1 MTDGAGQAPLS
12 VEFAPLEGVTK
23 AVFRRIHR
31 RMFSGVARYY
41 SPFLSPTGDGFFS
54 QKELREILPEN
65 NEDVPL
71 VPQLLT
77 ARAEHFRWAAR
88 ELRAMGYQTVNLN
101 LGCPSGTVV
110 SKHKGA
116 GALGDPEGLRELLWG
131 VFDSAEQEGVR
142 VSVKTRI
149 GLENAEIWPEL
160 LEIYNDFPLEELII
174 HPRTGRQLYRGAPDL
189 GAFARALERLK
200 APVCYNGDLFTLS
213 GIDAF
218 RAAFPTVKTV
228 MLGRGLAANPALAR
242 QAAGGAPL
250 ASAELKAFH
259 DALLADYALRVQ
271 GDGNVLARM
280 KELWEYFS
288 AMLPDCARPLKAL
301 RKTKTLAEYRAAAAA
316 LFAQCPVDPAR
327 GFCPPANGG
336 THF

>member
-1 MTDGAGQAPLS
+1 MTDGAMQAPLS
-12 VEFAPLEGVTK
+12 MEFAPLEGITK
-23 AVFRRIHR
+23 AVFRRVHR

-41 SPFLSPTGDGFFS
+41 APFLSPTGDGFFS
-54 QKELREILPEN
+54 QKELREVLPEN
-65 NEDVPL
+65 NGDVPL

-77 ARAEHFRWAAR
+77 ARAEHFRWAAG

-116 GALGDPEGLRELLWG
+116 GALGNSDELRALLWG
-131 VFDSAEQEGVR
+131 VFDSAEQAGVR
-142 VSVKTRI
+142 VSVKTRL
-149 GLENAEIWPEL
+149 GLENGEIWPL
-160 LEIYNDFPLEELII
+160 LVEIYNDFPLEELII
-174 HPRTGRQLYRGAPDL
+174 HPRTGRQLYRGAPDRA
-189 GAFARALERLK
+189 AFAWALDRLA
-200 APVCYNGDLFTLS
+200 APVCYNGDLFTLPQ
-213 GIDAF
+213 INAF

-242 QAAGGAPL
+242 QTAGGAPL
-250 ASAELKAFH
+250 KPEELQFFH
-259 DALLADYALRVQ
+259 DALLADYAARVR

-288 AMLPDCARPLKAL
+288 AMLPGCARPLKTL
-301 RKTKTLAEYRAAAAA
+301 RKTRTLAEYRAAAAA

-327 GFCPPANGG
+327 GFCPAASGE
-336 THF
+336 THA